1 MKTHHLYRLFHLFL
15 SLLLGLTLSLSCQTQ
30 KPEDVVAM
38 SFSAFRE
45 GNLVAYSDYM
55 DPDSDFGQSFKP
67 VFEKLEKRYGL
78 ESIQNLWK
86 VLPDIAPGGDIDY
99 LVRHLEIREA
109 KTINRDSSVVIVH
122 YPDGGSDG
130 DDEMSLR
137 KVRGSWKISNPGVC
151 LWVWLVFAG
160 WIVGGEE

>member
-1 MKTHHLYRLFHLFL
+1 M
-15 SLLLGLTLSLSCQTQ
+15 
-30 KPEDVVAM
+30 
-38 SFSAFRE
+38 
-45 GNLVAYSDYM
+45 
-55 DPDSDFGQSFKP
+55 
-67 VFEKLEKRYGL
+67 